1 MRGKSVGVSGN
12 CLRGRVFRFYFL
24 AHFAPRIFLLLC
36 SKTHEMTNVV
46 RGRVTFK
53 NTTTKQRDASLQ
65 EWLREETARFAD

>member
-1 MRGKSVGVSGN
+1 MPGKSVGVSGN

-24 AHFAPRIFLLLC
+24 AHIAPRIFLLLC

-53 NTTTKQRDASLQ
+53 NTTKQRDASLQ
-65 EWLREETARFAD
+65 EWLRRDG

>member
-24 AHFAPRIFLLLC
+24 AHIAPRIFLLLC

-65 EWLREETARFAD
+65 EWLRRDG